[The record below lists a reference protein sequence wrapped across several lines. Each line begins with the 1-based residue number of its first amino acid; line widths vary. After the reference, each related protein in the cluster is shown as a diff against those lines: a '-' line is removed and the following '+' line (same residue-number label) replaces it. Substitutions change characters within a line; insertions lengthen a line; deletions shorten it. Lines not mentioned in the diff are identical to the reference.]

1 MFKNKI
7 QMKQLNTDLNLKE
20 IMHCHITIL
29 VCALLVT
36 SLIFS
41 QENNSSSAQWKKM
54 EAVIKSVKNPVF
66 PDKEY
71 NIIQYGAQPDTAF
84 DNTAAITKAI
94 QQCNQ
99 NGGGTVVVPKGKYL
113 CSAIHLES
121 NVNFHLDKDAEIL
134 FSTEPKDYYP
144 LVHTSF
150 EGTEFM
156 NYSPLV
162 YAYNKTNVAIT
173 GEGILNGQAAIDN
186 WWPWSSSEQYGWK
199 KGIPSQS
206 DPLNRLRLVEM
217 AENNI
222 PVSERVFGEGHYL
235 RPHFVEFFECKNI
248 LIQGITIINAPFWVI
263 HPIKSENVIVD
274 GVTINSHGPNNDGC
288 DPEYSK
294 NVIIKNCTFNTGDD
308 CIAIK
313 SDRDADGRRVSMK
326 SENIIVQNCT
336 MYDGHGGVT
345 IGSEISGGVS
355 NVFVENCK
363 MSSPNLDIA
372 IRLKTNTKRG
382 GLIEN
387 FYVRNIEIGQVK
399 EAVLKADMFY
409 NVHGNQNGTF
419 IPRIEN
425 IYLENVKE
433 KNGGKYSILAKGR
446 IESPIKNITFE
457 NVTVEIVKEPYSVE
471 NVENLKFINTTING
485 KLIKN

>member
-1 MFKNKI
+1 MKLFK
-7 QMKQLNTDLNLKE
+7 TYFNLKK
-20 IMHCHITIL
+20 ITSKAAITFA
-29 VCALLVT
+29 CTLLVGF
-36 SLIFS
+36 SVFS
-41 QENNSSSAQWKKM
+41 QGNNESKEQWKKM
-54 EAVIKSVKNPVF
+54 QSIIKLIKYPTFQNKV
-66 PDKEY
+66 Y
-71 NIIQYGAQPDTAF
+71 NILQYGAQANTAF
-84 DNTAAITKAI
+84 DNTEAITKAI
-94 QQCNQ
+94 QECTK

-113 CSAIHLES
+113 SRAIHLEDY
-121 NVNFHLDKDAEIL
+121 VNLHLDKDAEIL
-134 FSTEPKDYYP
+134 FSTNPKDYYP

-162 YAYNKTNVAIT
+162 YVYQKKNVAIT
-173 GEGILNGQAAIDN
+173 GEGTLNGQASIEN
-186 WWPWSSSEQYGWK
+186 WWPWCSSEQYGWK
-199 KGIPSQS
+199 KGIPSQI

-235 RPHFVEFFECKNI
+235 RPNFVEFFECKSV
-248 LIQGITIINAPFWVI
+248 LIQDITIINAPFWVI

-274 GVTINSHGPNNDGC
+274 GVTINSYGPNNDGC

-294 NVIIKNCTFNTGDD
+294 NVLIKNCTFNTGDD

-313 SDRDADGRRVSMK
+313 SGRDADGRRVAMK

-355 NVFVENCK
+355 NVYVENCK
-363 MSSPNLDIA
+363 MNSPNLDIA
-372 IRLKTNTKRG
+372 IRLKTNSKRG

-425 IYLENVKE
+425 IFLENIKV
-433 KNGGKYSILAKGR
+433 KNGGKYTILAKGYKD
-446 IESPIKNITFE
+446 SHIKNITLK
-457 NVTVEIVKEPYSVE
+457 NVTVENVKQPYLIE
-471 NVENLKFINTTING
+471 NVDNLKFINTYING
-485 KLIKN
+485 KLVKDQK